1 MTYRMGDISQSVFK
15 EVLRQGFDIPVVESA
30 RPKVPSDI
38 TSVGAHE
45 LMTLFVEL
53 TEFANFAA
61 TQLAFAEIDER
72 SAIAKAA
79 QKYNALM
86 SAPSSDSRSSKV
98 TFQKSQASANPEYLD
113 LQKQSE
119 FATAYKDLLKA
130 VYENLDR
137 DLRVVSREITR
148 RSNSTE
154 QRSNRFSA

>member
-53 TEFANFAA
+53 TEFAA